1 MVRDLWFCA
10 SCSFTGLFGSKKR
23 WIHNWYL
30 PKGGFR
36 VVSNKHVS
44 PRPPHVALQMI
55 HEHHKSFLDLR
66 LYWFEIFEPDKWTL
80 LISPNWLPIG
90 FSKNQWPFRSP
101 EDRTMGVSS
110 QRFQDEA
117 LLKWTMVVTMSLWKT
132 RVTWKG
138 IPEVVQVGQM
148 PMPLHVSIFFDF
160 FDVSRLGFVLNSH
173 VVLLHVEVG
182 HGCSGGWGDSW
193 SLKKLCPPRKWTN
206 VRWKGT
212 ISKRTVVLQTSLF
225 RGSGLVMGGVLCHHN
240 LSWEQLMYTVPELRQ
255 FRVRSSILMRD
266 TCTPEGSLKLTN
278 PPKDWHTQSWWFE
291 KWESRVTYQI
301 IIVIQPVGK
310 LIIKLK

>member
-1 MVRDLWFCA
+1 
-10 SCSFTGLFGSKKR
+10 
-23 WIHNWYL
+23 
-30 PKGGFR
+30 
-36 VVSNKHVS
+36 
-44 PRPPHVALQMI
+44 
-55 HEHHKSFLDLR
+55 
-66 LYWFEIFEPDKWTL
+66 
-80 LISPNWLPIG
+80 
-90 FSKNQWPFRSP
+90 
-101 EDRTMGVSS
+101 
-110 QRFQDEA
+110 
-117 LLKWTMVVTMSLWKT
+117 MVVNNAFMKNASYLESW
-132 RVTWKG
+132 

-148 PMPLHVSIFFDF
+148 PMPLLFFPLFRPDPRGVDLCWIRMWSF
-160 FDVSRLGFVLNSH
+160 SMWR
-173 VVLLHVEVG
+173 
-182 HGCSGGWGDSW
+182 SGGRVLWRMGRLVIPEEIISQNERM
-193 SLKKLCPPRKWTN
+193 LG
-206 VRWKGT
+206 WKGT
-212 ISKRTVVLQTSLF
+212 ISTRTVVLQTLLF